1 MAMGNSPGQ
10 NTGIGSLS
18 FLQGIFPI
26 QGSNSGLPHC
36 IVIVI
41 MNLKLRLL
49 HMADAEQLERWISQD
64 WGLVMKT
71 DREGA
76 KVHCKG
82 IGVMI
87 NGGN

>member
-1 MAMGNSPGQ
+1 MPLGNRE
-10 NTGIGSLS
+10 GSLEL
-18 FLQGIFPI
+18 FLERTREI
-26 QGSNSGLPHC
+26 SLPSSIYGC
-36 IVIVI
+36 
-41 MNLKLRLL
+41 NLGCCHSDHEFKVRLR

-76 KVHCKG
+76 KVPCKG

-87 NGGN
+87 NGRI